1 MCNIDITVVLLNE
14 HVFTN
19 LVTNIKMGQ
28 LSVYTDPVSIIP
40 RHTDR

>member
-28 LSVYTDPVSIIP
+28 LSVCTDPVSIIR